1 MIILDLYNSV
11 IIGISIVALIIITR
25 ILNIPFRKIIKLI
38 INSIMGAIIIL
49 AINKTSTILG
59 IHIGLNIITSV
70 FIGIFGIPG
79 AILLIAINFF

>member
-1 MIILDLYNSV
+1 MDLYNTL
-11 IIGISIVALIIITR
+11 IIAISIIALIIITR

-38 INSIMGAIIIL
+38 INSILGAILIFII
-49 AINKTSTILG
+49 NQMTTTVG

-79 AILLIAINFF
+79 ALLLIIINFF